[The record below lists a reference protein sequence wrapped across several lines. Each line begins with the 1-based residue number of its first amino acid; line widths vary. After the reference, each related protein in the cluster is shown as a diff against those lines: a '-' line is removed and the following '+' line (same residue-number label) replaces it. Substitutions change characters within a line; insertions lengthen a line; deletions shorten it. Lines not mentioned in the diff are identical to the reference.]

1 MSVITKMENKF
12 SSESLDSLD
21 KRRESLD
28 QVIEMMKGYVQI
40 EHAVAV
46 ISDLAE
52 KKSYILS
59 GNFRNFFEMDSCE
72 CFTIDSIWEDDI
84 YQRIHPDDLFDRHLL
99 ELDFFNFLKT
109 LKPEERLNYT
119 TNCKIRALN
128 SKQEYQHILHR
139 NFYLKNSSQGGLWL
153 AVCLYNYSYE
163 RPESFSGIDGKI
175 INTKTGTFFPVG
187 TYENCTGLLSV
198 REKEILNLISKGVIS
213 KEIAVKLNISINTVN
228 RHRQNILEKLNV
240 SNSMEAVRT
249 ANALQLLK

>member
-1 MSVITKMENKF
+1 MSVITNMENKF
-12 SSESLDSLD
+12 SSESLDSIG
-21 KRRESLD
+21 KRRESINE
-28 QVIEMMKGYVQI
+28 VIEMMKGYVEI
-40 EHAVAV
+40 EHSVAV

-59 GNFRNFFEMDSCE
+59 GNFRDFFEMDSPE
-72 CFTIDSIWEDDI
+72 YFTIDSIWEDDI
-84 YQRIHPDDLFDRHLL
+84 YQRIHPNDLFERHLL

-109 LKPEERLNYT
+109 LAPDDRLNYT
-119 TNCKIRALN
+119 TNCKIRAIN
-128 SKQEYQHILHR
+128 SNKEYQHIMHR
-139 NFYLKNSSQGGLWL
+139 NFYLKNSSEGGLWL

-175 INTKTGTFFPVG
+175 INTKTGVFFNVG

-198 REKEILNLISKGVIS
+198 REKEILLLISKGVIS
-213 KEIAVKLNISINTVN
+213 KEIANTLSISINTVN

-249 ANALQLLK
+249 ADALHLLK